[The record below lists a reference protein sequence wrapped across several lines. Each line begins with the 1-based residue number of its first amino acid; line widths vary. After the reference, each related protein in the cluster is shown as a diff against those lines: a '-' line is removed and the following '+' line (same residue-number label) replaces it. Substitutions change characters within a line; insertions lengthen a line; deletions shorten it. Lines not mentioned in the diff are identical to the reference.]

1 VEIMFWLKAQNALDY
16 EHDTS
21 NIMEYIFAKSA
32 DFGLRIYQQF
42 PEQ

>member
-1 VEIMFWLKAQNALDY
+1 LRSQAAIDY

-21 NIMEYIFAKSA
+21 DIMEYIYAASS
-32 DFGLRIYQQF
+32 DYGLRIYQQF